1 MGIELSEGA
10 GKGTN
15 VHDVIAGLRT
25 FPIVEK
31 SPVATGGP
39 SEVNDTGGE
48 VDEYP
53 RDVDEGS
60 VGSEENLDGKEDK
73 EDCAGLLAGG
83 PMADGSELGLWAP
96 TLPRRVN
103 KEHRVERDDA
113 RNMVGGAR
121 QSQTVTRA
129 LDAII
134 YAAIIAY
141 PLDLVSCFPLL
152 REKILHKW

>member
-1 MGIELSEGA
+1 
-10 GKGTN
+10 
-15 VHDVIAGLRT
+15 
-25 FPIVEK
+25 
-31 SPVATGGP
+31 
-39 SEVNDTGGE
+39 
-48 VDEYP
+48 
-53 RDVDEGS
+53 
-60 VGSEENLDGKEDK
+60 
-73 EDCAGLLAGG
+73 
-83 PMADGSELGLWAP
+83 MADGSELELWAP

-103 KEHRVERDDA
+103 KEHSVEKDDA

-141 PLDLVSCFPLL
+141 PLDPVSCFPLL

>member
-31 SPVATGGP
+31 PPVATGGP
-39 SEVNDTGGE
+39 GEVNDTGGE
-48 VDEYP
+48 VNEYP
-53 RDVDEGS
+53 RDVNEGS
-60 VGSEENLDGKEDK
+60 VGSEENLDGKEDR
-73 EDCAGLLAGG
+73 EDGTGLLAGG
-83 PMADGSELGLWAP
+83 PMADGSELELWAP

-113 RNMVGGAR
+113 RNMVGEAR
-121 QSQTVTRA
+121 QSQTVTR
-129 LDAII
+129 
-134 YAAIIAY
+134 
-141 PLDLVSCFPLL
+141 
-152 REKILHKW
+152 EHWT